1 MRPTLFLWTFLGKGR
16 PFHDGYGRLRGGSN
30 VDISAISAL
39 TTDFYELT
47 MMQGYYLSG
56 ENPQVVFDMFYRT
69 NPFEGGYAVFAGL
82 GDLLPQLEGLNFSES
97 DISYLRSLNM
107 FDDGF
112 LDYLA
117 GYKFHGDIYAM
128 KEGTIV
134 FPGEPLVRIHTSL
147 MDAQLIEGL
156 LLNTI
161 NFQTLIATKSM
172 RVCSA
177 AKGGAV
183 MEFGLRRAQGIDGA
197 LSASRAA
204 FVGGAAL
211 TSNTIAGKVFGIP
224 VGGTMAHSWI
234 MAYESELEA
243 FREFARIYPNNC
255 ILLIDTYDTLGSGIE
270 NAIKVGL
277 EQKAKGL
284 KIGVRIDSGDL
295 SYLARE
301 VRQRLDDAGL
311 TDATICV
318 SNDLNEQIISTLV
331 SDNVPIDSWGVG
343 TNLVT
348 GGTQSA
354 LGGVYKLCAKQRAD
368 GSFEPTM
375 KISNSYAKTTN
386 PGIKQVYRFYDAD
399 GLAIADLIALDDED
413 IEAGQDIMFY
423 HPFSDSDF
431 FLLKADKYVSC
442 EKLLV
447 KVMDNG
453 NLVFP
458 KRPLKEIQDF
468 AKANF
473 AMFHRSYKRF
483 MNPHI
488 YKVSLSQNLKSLKHD
503 LILKSKGIV
512 K

>member
-1 MRPTLFLWTFLGKGR
+1 M
-16 PFHDGYGRLRGGSN
+16 D
-30 VDISAISAL
+30 ISAL

-56 ENPQVVFDMFYRT
+56 ENPQVVFDMFYRQ
-69 NPFEGGYAVFAGL
+69 NPFGGGYAVFAGL
-82 GDLLPQLEGLNFSES
+82 GELLPQLESLNFSKS
-97 DISYLRSLNM
+97 DIAYLKSLNM
-107 FDDGF
+107 FDEGF
-112 LDYLA
+112 LDYLST
-117 GYKFHGDIYAM
+117 YKFHGDIYAM
-128 KEGTIV
+128 REGTIV

-177 AKGGAV
+177 ARGTTV
-183 MEFGLRRAQGIDGA
+183 MEFGLRRAQGLDGA

-204 FVGGAAL
+204 YIGGAKL

-234 MAYESELEA
+234 MAYDSELEA
-243 FREFARIYPNNC
+243 FREFAKIYPNNC
-255 ILLIDTYDTLGSGIE
+255 VLLIDTYDTLGSGIE
-270 NAIKVGL
+270 NAITVGL

-295 SYLARE
+295 AYLAKE
-301 VRQRLDDAGL
+301 VRQRLDAAGL
-311 TDATICV
+311 EDATICV
-318 SNDLNEQIISTLV
+318 SNDLTEEIINNLV
-331 SDNVPIDSWGVG
+331 NDGVPINSWGVG
-343 TNLVT
+343 TYLVT

-354 LGGVYKLCAKQRAD
+354 LGGVYKLCAKQLSD
-368 GSFEPTM
+368 GTFMPTM

-386 PGIKQVYRFYDAD
+386 PGIKQVYRFYDAE
-399 GLAIADLIALDDED
+399 GLAIADLITLDE
-413 IEAGQDIMFY
+413 EEYTTGKNIMFY

-431 FLLKADKYVSC
+431 FQLKADKYVSC

-447 KVMDNG
+447 KVMENG
-453 NLVFP
+453 TFLKE
-458 KRPLKEIQDF
+458 KRPLKEVQDF
-468 AKANF
+468 AQESF
-473 AMFHRSYKRF
+473 SHFHRSYKRF

-488 YKVSLSQNLKSLKHD
+488 YKVSLSDKLKTLKHD
-503 LILKSKGIV
+503 LIVKSKLS
-512 K
+512 KED